1 LVGETTD
8 GDWQNPTA
16 QIPPPLGI
24 GSIALDDD
32 RLVKGFICE
41 GAGLSRAK
49 DITEFCG
56 WHAYLEAVA
65 NDSKAAKVT

>member
-1 LVGETTD
+1 M
-8 GDWQNPTA
+8 
-16 QIPPPLGI
+16 
-24 GSIALDDD
+24 DDD

-49 DITEFCG
+49 DITEFG
-56 WHAYLEAVA
+56 EWHAYLEAVA

>member
-1 LVGETTD
+1 MVGETTD

-24 GSIALDDD
+24 GSIALDDG
-32 RLVKGFICE
+32 RLMKGFICE
-41 GAGLSRAK
+41 GAGLSHAK
-49 DITEFCG
+49 DITEFGG